1 MKDTITVAIVAA
13 PEAEA
18 GVILGIYDAFWSVG
32 RLWNMVNGEEPA
44 PRFSPVV
51 VGADRSPFHSGTGF
65 PITPEA
71 SVDDLPRPDI
81 VFVPSLLIHSGK
93 RFADA
98 NPLLLDWVRSA
109 YGNGSRIVSS
119 CTGSFLLAEIGLLDG
134 KEATTHWAFTR
145 ALQEEYPDVRVQG
158 DRIIVSADPDGRV
171 VTAGGASS
179 WTDLTLYLVG
189 RFAGSEEARRLA
201 RVSLFD
207 WHHQG
212 QTPYARLNSKAQV
225 YDRTVAQA
233 QEWLATHYDSPD
245 PVASIVAASGVAER
259 TFNRR
264 FRSATGMSPLNYT
277 QTLRVE
283 EAKQLLETTAAPVD
297 EIARSVGYEDPGAFR
312 RVFKRLVGETPR
324 EYRRRTSVPE
334 AIRKLPD

>member
-1 MKDTITVAIVAA
+1 MESNRIVAIVAA

-18 GVILGIYDAFWSVG
+18 GVILGIYDAFWSAG
-32 RLWNMVNGEEPA
+32 RLWNMVNGEEPT
-44 PRFSPVV
+44 PMFQPVV
-51 VGADRSPFHSGTGF
+51 VGADCAPFQTGTGF

-71 SVDDLPRPDI
+71 SVDDTLEPDI

-98 NPLLLDWVRSA
+98 NPKLLSWVRNA
-109 YGNGSRIVSS
+109 YEHGSMIVSS

-134 KEATTHWAFTR
+134 KEATTHWAFTE
-145 ALQEEYPDVRVQG
+145 ALQAEYPKVRVRG
-158 DRIIVSADPDGRV
+158 DRIIVSADSAGRV

-189 RFAGSEEARRLA
+189 RFAGAVEARRLA

-225 YDRTVAQA
+225 QDRIIAQA
-233 QEWLATHYDSPD
+233 QEWLAIHYDSPD
-245 PVASIVAASGVAER
+245 PVASVVEASGIAQR
-259 TFNRR
+259 TFTRR
-264 FRSATGMSPLNYT
+264 FRNATGMSPLEYT
-277 QTLRVE
+277 QTLRIE
-283 EAKQLLETTAAPVD
+283 EAKQLLETTGTAVD
-297 EIARSVGYEDPGAFR
+297 KIARSVGYEDTSAFR
-312 RVFKRLVGETPR
+312 RIFKRLVSETPR
-324 EYRRRTSVPE
+324 EYRRRTNVPE
-334 AIRKLPD
+334 AVQKLPK